1 MNGTIAS
8 NPKQLLSVTGAAE
21 TAMGL
26 VLAVAPSLLVELLLG
41 SVSGTAAGIT
51 VSRVA
56 GVAILALGVAC
67 WLARQDAAG
76 RAARGLIAAMLLYNA
91 AVAAILV
98 LVWTNQGLS
107 GVALW
112 PVVLAHAVL
121 AVWCVVAL
129 SAREKQ

>member
-1 MNGTIAS
+1 
-8 NPKQLLSVTGAAE
+8 
-21 TAMGL
+21 
-26 VLAVAPSLLVELLLG
+26 
-41 SVSGTAAGIT
+41 
-51 VSRVA
+51 
-56 GVAILALGVAC
+56 
-67 WLARQDAAG
+67 
-76 RAARGLIAAMLLYNA
+76 LIAAMLLYNA